1 MAKAKDA
8 LGLRAQDDTA
18 AMSVTIS
25 VVDFDSDTVKDKD
38 VFAFEDVHST
48 LRDRV
53 SLYGLKK
60 LLMDRTSQIKDN
72 PILKLKGMGEVLTRL
87 GAGEWSAERSAGGL
101 GVVSPEVEALA
112 GLKGISI
119 PDAQKA
125 LKAYSP
131 EQREKILANP
141 KIVAEAAKI
150 KASREKEVP
159 ETLDD
164 LLAV

>member
-1 MAKAKDA
+1 MAKAKEA
-8 LGLRAQDDTA
+8 LGLRAQEDVD
-18 AMSVTIS
+18 AMTVTIS
-25 VVDFDSDTVKDKD
+25 VVDFENEIVKDKD
-38 VFAFEDVHST
+38 VFAFSDVAES
-48 LRDRV
+48 LRKRV

-60 LLMDRTSQIKDN
+60 LLMDRTSQVKDA
-72 PILKLKGMGEVLTRL
+72 PVQKLKDMAEGLERL
-87 GAGEWSAERSAGGL
+87 SAGEWAAERAAGGL

-131 EQREKILANP
+131 EQRTKILGNP
-141 KIVAEAAKI
+141 KIVEEAAKI
-150 KASREKEVP
+150 KAAREKETP

-164 LLAV
+164 LLTQ

>member
-1 MAKAKDA
+1 MAKAKEA
-8 LGLRAQDDTA
+8 LGLRAQEDTA
-18 AMSVTIS
+18 AMTVTIS
-25 VVDFDSDTVKDKD
+25 VVDFESDTVQDKD
-38 VFAFEDVHST
+38 VFAFEDVAES

-60 LLMDRTSQIKDN
+60 LLMDRTSQVKDN
-72 PILKLKGMGEVLTRL
+72 PILKLKGMGEVLLRL
-87 GAGEWSAERSAGGL
+87 GAGEWSAERVAGGL

-125 LKAYSP
+125 LKAYSS

-150 KASREKEVP
+150 KAAREKETP

>member
-1 MAKAKDA
+1 MAKAKEA
-8 LGLRAQDDTA
+8 LGLRAQEDTA
-18 AMSVTIS
+18 AMAVTIS
-25 VVDFDSDTVKDKD
+25 VVDFETDTVKDKD
-38 VFAFEDVHST
+38 VFRFEDVHQT
-48 LRDRV
+48 LRDRL

-60 LLMDRTSQIKDN
+60 LLMDRTSQVKDA
-72 PILKLKGMGEVLTRL
+72 PVQKLKDMAAVLERL
-87 GAGEWSAERSAGGL
+87 GAGEWTAERAAGGL

-131 EQREKILANP
+131 EQRTKILGNP
-141 KIVAEAAKI
+141 KIVEEAAKI
-150 KASREKEVP
+150 KAAREKETP

-164 LLAV
+164 LLTQ

>member
-1 MAKAKDA
+1 MAKAKEA
-8 LGLRAQDDTA
+8 LGLRAQEDTA
-18 AMSVTIS
+18 AMNVTIS
-25 VVDFDSDTVKDKD
+25 VVDFESDTVKDKD
-38 VFAFEDVHST
+38 VFAFEDVAAS
-48 LRDRV
+48 LRNRV

-60 LLMDRTSQIKDN
+60 LLMDRTSQVKDN

-87 GAGEWSAERSAGGL
+87 GAGEWAAERAAGGL

-112 GLKGISI
+112 ALKGISI

-131 EQREKILANP
+131 EQREKILGNP

-150 KASREKEVP
+150 KAAREGEAV